1 MMDDVVVVVDDDDDD
16 DDVCPGI
23 PLNQTS
29 SLHNIPLEIKHPSA
43 LAFCL
48 HSGNMGGILPL
59 VQKFLHHLFR
69 KFVPV
74 FTGGF
79 RRIF

>member
-1 MMDDVVVVVDDDDDD
+1 MIGDD
-16 DDVCPGI
+16 DDVCLGI
-23 PLNQTS
+23 PVNQPT

-43 LAFCL
+43 LAFYV
-48 HSGNMGGILPL
+48 HSGNVGGILRM
-59 VQKFLHHLFR
+59 VQNFYAIFLK

-79 RRIF
+79 RQIF